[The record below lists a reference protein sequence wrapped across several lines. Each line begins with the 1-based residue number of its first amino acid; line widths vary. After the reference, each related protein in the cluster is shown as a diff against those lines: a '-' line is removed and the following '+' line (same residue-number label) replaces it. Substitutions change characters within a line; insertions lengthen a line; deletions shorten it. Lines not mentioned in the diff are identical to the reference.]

1 MIGWH
6 HRLNG
11 HEFGWTPRVGDEQG
25 GLVCCSPWGHKESD
39 MTEWL
44 NWTEYNHSQNA
55 MDNTQTILIYR
66 YILYYLEFE
75 FISIINQYMNLVTWK
90 IIKINWNWPS
100 SSAPSHVQ
108 SEPLSQ
114 FGCGSLRLRRI
125 FFLPIRETT
134 KKKNE
139 RVFLKIYKW
148 GSSLVVQWLRLG
160 ASTAGGTGSILIG
173 ELHTTQPKNKNKTN
187 YIYVYTHTYVASV
200 VSDSWQPVDCSLPG
214 STIHGLLQARILKW
228 VAMPSSRGSSPP
240 RDWICVSCISYVG
253 RWILYH

>member
-1 MIGWH
+1 
-6 HRLNG
+6 
-11 HEFGWTPRVGDEQG
+11 
-25 GLVCCSPWGHKESD
+25 
-39 MTEWL
+39 
-44 NWTEYNHSQNA
+44 
-55 MDNTQTILIYR
+55 
-66 YILYYLEFE
+66 
-75 FISIINQYMNLVTWK
+75 MNLVTLK

-148 GSSLVVQWLRLG
+148 GTSLVVQWLRLG

-187 YIYVYTHTYVASV
+187 YIYVYTHT
-200 VSDSWQPVDCSLPG
+200 
-214 STIHGLLQARILKW
+214 HMLLQLYLTLGNPWTVACLAPLSTGFSKQEYWSGLPCPPPGDLPHPGIESVSLASPTLAGEFFATSTTWESLYTYRTPTKVWCSKKWPEQAAFIPFRQRKNKLVKNWQDKGAWTWGHKLLKK
-228 VAMPSSRGSSPP
+228 
-240 RDWICVSCISYVG
+240 
-253 RWILYH
+253 